1 MNINSEIVYRVY
13 SIQELRCWLIDNM
26 HNGLS
31 EYAIAPVRAFALIN
45 NPCAKETDPA
55 IVVAFDNDRPIG
67 YSAVFPDDYVK
78 GNTIGRL
85 FWGTTEWIEPEYRG
99 KGIAGK
105 MMRTLKDAV
114 GIERYMGLES
124 SVASVKLDQKQ
135 GSSITI
141 YDKYRFQFVATD
153 SCKGYLNTEC
163 IAYHNMKQLIRLSD
177 YEYQNQYVNF
187 VDAETYRFI
196 ESHAQQDLF
205 LRQQEMFNWI
215 LRYPFM
221 ISTHYDA
228 EAQKDICEFGGTVS
242 EYKMEAIKVFVHNE
256 LVGFYILSQTNKD
269 RTLRYLYYDEAHQD
283 EVFAS
288 VTLNLIKRGIEKI
301 FFMSNALQEFMH
313 QHGIKHLNRKS
324 YIDKVALTL
333 PPGMKVAENLRIQ
346 GGDGD
351 MFC

>member
-13 SIQELRCWLIDNM
+13 SIQELRSWLIDNL

-45 NPCAKETDPA
+45 NPCAKDTDPA

-78 GNTIGRL
+78 GNTIARL

-105 MMRTLKDAV
+105 MMRAIKDAV
-114 GIERYMGLES
+114 GIERYIGLES
-124 SVASVKLDQKQ
+124 SIASVKLDQKQ
-135 GSSITI
+135 GASIVM
-141 YDKYRFQFVATD
+141 YNKVRFQFIATD
-153 SCKGYLNTEC
+153 SCKGYLNTKC
-163 IAYHNMKQLIRLSD
+163 IVYHNKKQLIRLSD
-177 YEYQNQYVNF
+177 YEYQNEYVSF
-187 VDAETYRFI
+187 IDVETHQFI
-196 ESHAQQDLF
+196 ESHARHDLF
-205 LRQQEMFNWI
+205 LRQREMFNWI

-221 ISTHYDA
+221 ISSHEDTK
-228 EAQKDICEFGGTVS
+228 AQKDICEFGGSVS
-242 EYKMEAIKVFVHNE
+242 EYTMEAIKVYAHNE
-256 LVGFYILSQTNKD
+256 LVGFYIVSQTNKD
-269 RTLRYLYYDEAHQD
+269 RTLRYLYYDETHQD

-288 VTLNLIKRGIEKI
+288 ATLNLMKPGIEKI
-301 FFMSNALQEFMH
+301 FFMSDALQEFMH
-313 QHGIKHLNRKS
+313 QQGIKHLNKNF
-324 YIDKVALTL
+324 YIDKVTLTL
-333 PPGMKVAENLRIQ
+333 PPNMTVDSSLHIQ